1 MAMSFAE
8 ECDEVWEQA
17 IKPAIEDDLE
27 SPNDYQAKRVDAAT
41 ISSSIHSD
49 ILDGIAHSTLTFFD
63 YP

>member
-1 MAMSFAE
+1 MSFAE
-8 ECDEVWEQA
+8 EFDEVWKQA
-17 IKPAIEDDLE
+17 IKPSIEADLE
-27 SPNDYQAKRVDAAT
+27 SANAYQAKRVDATT